1 MFILDVIKATQ
12 AQGELK
18 TTYKMIE
25 KMLGYIPPHF
35 ELFGTIDV
43 QALKEFILYNTKI
56 QANKKIGQ
64 ELLIHLRLEI
74 AKKECRN
81 YCINLNTKM
90 LENMQEKELSQEK
103 KFLKEMV
110 LKALYSANT
119 FNRDDLL
126 LLDKKGISHKDF
138 FELLEYATTFMAKSK
153 IIEVYLK

>member
-43 QALKEFILYNTKI
+43 QALKEFIRYNTKI

-64 ELLIHLRLEI
+64 DLLIHLRLEI

-110 LKALYSANT
+110 LKALYNANT

-126 LLDKKGISHKDF
+126 LLDKKGVSHKDF